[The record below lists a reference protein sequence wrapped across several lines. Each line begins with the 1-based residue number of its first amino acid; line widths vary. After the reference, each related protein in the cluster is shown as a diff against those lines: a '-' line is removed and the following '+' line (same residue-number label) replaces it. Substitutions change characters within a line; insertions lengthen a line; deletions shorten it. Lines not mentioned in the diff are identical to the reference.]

1 MDYGENICQAM
12 DTIIAK
18 RLSELNFDIT
28 DMYTVVKP
36 IDKTRG
42 IYQIEKNGNKYEA
55 LAQGTYNS
63 GDIVYVTIPK
73 GLDENTKIISGLK
86 NARNQNE
93 LFKEIRESKKNNFL
107 ETAKGAFLSFGVDQL
122 NVQGLNALK
131 LSFNFKKIGNVDK
144 IKVQIVDDKLKTHI
158 EEIDLSTLVSISS
171 SNYSLQECLISIK
184 NINKISSINLI
195 GGEGTIDDVPFKNVS
210 YSLGNKIG
218 YSTQEE
224 IEELKNENQKI
235 INILENQIKELQN
248 QLQWLTEQITTIQ
261 S

>member
-1 MDYGENICQAM
+1 MDYAENMFQAM

-55 LAQGTYNS
+55 LAQGTYNP

-93 LFKEIRESKKNNFL
+93 LFKEIRESKKSNFL

-171 SNYSLQECLISIK
+171 NNYSLQECLIPIK

-195 GGEGTIDDVPFKNVS
+195 GGEGTDDVPFKNVS

-224 IEELKNENQKI
+224 IEELKNENQKT

-248 QLQWLTEQITTIQ
+248 QLQQLTEQIITMQ